1 MHITRLTEK
10 AKATTYLV
18 IIRLNKYLSRGL
30 KDQDSYIRLLA
41 IAPLVACT
49 ILIAASFNRINYYVP
64 LWYTKLWGVDIMAS
78 KEKLFIIP
86 VVAFLY
92 TTLAIVLAYLA
103 KKFYFTYLSRI
114 LLYSAGLLNLVSLA
128 SAARIVSM
136 ASAEAFFSKT
146 IFSINISYQDW
157 GFLGLGILGFLASYL
172 VLPKFTLWA
181 VKHNLVTDPSK
192 HHHPGMILVKP
203 SARGGGFLFAVLFLV
218 LALLFLPKN
227 GVTLAILSAAL
238 LCGLIGLIDDFQN
251 ANPGS
256 KVKALENPIVR
267 LVALLP
273 LPVFIIILFGVVPQ
287 YVSNPFDGSI
297 FLTDFAVTILGK
309 VFMPLPYLFTLIWTL
324 AIMNMLSWSNGVD
337 GQFGGISG
345 IAFIIL
351 GLLALRLVGTEPVQI
366 TTAKMAFIAGGICLG
381 FIPHTWH
388 PSKVMWGFGAVTV
401 GLLISAISIMSRA
414 KVATAIMIIM
424 IPFLD
429 GTITVARR
437 VLQGKNPLKGD
448 RKHLHHL
455 LMARGWSVKRIA
467 LFYWA
472 STLIFGTVGLITAE
486 KSAVPVTLI
495 SGGLVSVGIIAL
507 NILSAGKEKT
517 AIKEQLPEKQ
527 DQLQSA

>member
-1 MHITRLTEK
+1 M
-10 AKATTYLV
+10 
-18 IIRLNKYLSRGL
+18 
-30 KDQDSYIRLLA
+30 
-41 IAPLVACT
+41 
-49 ILIAASFNRINYYVP
+49 
-64 LWYTKLWGVDIMAS
+64 
-78 KEKLFIIP
+78 
-86 VVAFLY
+86 
-92 TTLAIVLAYLA
+92 
-103 KKFYFTYLSRI
+103 
-114 LLYSAGLLNLVSLA
+114 
-128 SAARIVSM
+128 
-136 ASAEAFFSKT
+136 
-146 IFSINISYQDW
+146 
-157 GFLGLGILGFLASYL
+157 
-172 VLPKFTLWA
+172 
-181 VKHNLVTDPSK
+181 
-192 HHHPGMILVKP
+192 
-203 SARGGGFLFAVLFLV
+203 
-218 LALLFLPKN
+218 
-227 GVTLAILSAAL
+227 
-238 LCGLIGLIDDFQN
+238 
-251 ANPGS
+251 
-256 KVKALENPIVR
+256 
-267 LVALLP
+267 
-273 LPVFIIILFGVVPQ
+273 
-287 YVSNPFDGSI
+287 SNPFDGSI

-351 GLLALRLVGTEPVQI
+351 GL
-366 TTAKMAFIAGGICLG
+366 CLG
-381 FIPHTWH
+381 FIPHPWH

>member
-1 MHITRLTEK
+1 
-10 AKATTYLV
+10 
-18 IIRLNKYLSRGL
+18 
-30 KDQDSYIRLLA
+30 
-41 IAPLVACT
+41 
-49 ILIAASFNRINYYVP
+49 
-64 LWYTKLWGVDIMAS
+64 
-78 KEKLFIIP
+78 
-86 VVAFLY
+86 
-92 TTLAIVLAYLA
+92 
-103 KKFYFTYLSRI
+103 
-114 LLYSAGLLNLVSLA
+114 
-128 SAARIVSM
+128 
-136 ASAEAFFSKT
+136 
-146 IFSINISYQDW
+146 
-157 GFLGLGILGFLASYL
+157 
-172 VLPKFTLWA
+172 
-181 VKHNLVTDPSK
+181 
-192 HHHPGMILVKP
+192 
-203 SARGGGFLFAVLFLV
+203 
-218 LALLFLPKN
+218 
-227 GVTLAILSAAL
+227 
-238 LCGLIGLIDDFQN
+238 
-251 ANPGS
+251 
-256 KVKALENPIVR
+256 
-267 LVALLP
+267 
-273 LPVFIIILFGVVPQ
+273 
-287 YVSNPFDGSI
+287 
-297 FLTDFAVTILGK
+297 
-309 VFMPLPYLFTLIWTL
+309 MPLPYLFTLIWTL

>member
-1 MHITRLTEK
+1 
-10 AKATTYLV
+10 
-18 IIRLNKYLSRGL
+18 
-30 KDQDSYIRLLA
+30 
-41 IAPLVACT
+41 
-49 ILIAASFNRINYYVP
+49 
-64 LWYTKLWGVDIMAS
+64 
-78 KEKLFIIP
+78 
-86 VVAFLY
+86 
-92 TTLAIVLAYLA
+92 
-103 KKFYFTYLSRI
+103 
-114 LLYSAGLLNLVSLA
+114 
-128 SAARIVSM
+128 
-136 ASAEAFFSKT
+136 
-146 IFSINISYQDW
+146 
-157 GFLGLGILGFLASYL
+157 
-172 VLPKFTLWA
+172 
-181 VKHNLVTDPSK
+181 
-192 HHHPGMILVKP
+192 MILVKP

-227 GVTLAILSAAL
+227 GVTLAILSAVL